1 MRKMSWSIDWL
12 HYNHFCAFTIQR
24 SNPNL
29 LLEYFLCI
37 HKKKTSNLLLPF
49 YGPHPQKIVEKR
61 QEDIDILCKHKKLPG
76 SIHQLTPST
85 IPWCWRAKPA
95 PLEHLNIGEIFL
107 NGASLYI
114 TVKKSKKTLKTSYTY
129 KP

>member
-1 MRKMSWSIDWL
+1 MSWSIAWL
-12 HYNHFCAFTIQR
+12 HYNHSCAFTIQR

-37 HKKKTSNLLLPF
+37 HKKKQKKKTSNLLLSF
-49 YGPHPQKIVEKR
+49 YGPHPKKIVEKR
-61 QEDIDILCKHKKLPG
+61 QEDSHILCKHEKLPG

-95 PLEHLNIGEIFL
+95 PLEHLNIGEVFL

-114 TVKKSKKTLKTSYTY
+114 TVKKSKTTLKNSY